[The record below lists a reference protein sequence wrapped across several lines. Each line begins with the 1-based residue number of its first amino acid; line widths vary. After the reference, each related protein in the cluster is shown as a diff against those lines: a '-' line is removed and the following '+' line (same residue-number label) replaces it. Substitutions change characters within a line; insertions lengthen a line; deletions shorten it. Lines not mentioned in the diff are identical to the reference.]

1 MQHRAAPPR
10 PRVHP
15 AAAVLALVAI
25 AAAACGPRPEEAE
38 LRPRILTESLPPD
51 TAELRPRI
59 LTESL
64 PAEPPAREYRAIVVS
79 ESVDEIARIAFG
91 PSGARVEKVAPVG
104 MSLIDPDGP
113 HGVALAPDGQHYYVS
128 TAHGLPGG
136 SLWKYR
142 TANDEPV
149 GRVVLG
155 PFPATA
161 QVSPDGFFVWVV
173 NFNLHGDMVT
183 SSVSVV
189 EAREMLEIARI
200 PTCTMPHGSRL
211 NASGTRH
218 YSACMMDEM
227 LVEIDAARFEVAR
240 HFFLT
245 AGKEMGMAGAP
256 PRRGADAHAGHD
268 MGGHGMEPPAPGDV
282 SCSPTWAQP
291 SPDGSR
297 VWVACN
303 KSSEIVEIDVASWS
317 LVRRLR
323 AGDGVYNLAVTN
335 DGRRLVATN
344 KRGQS
349 VSVFDAVSGRELARI
364 PTTRR
369 VVHGAAISADDRY
382 AFISNEGV
390 GSEKSTVD
398 IIDLRALRRVAS
410 VEVGQQA
417 GGVDVLK
424 D

>member
-1 MQHRAAPPR
+1 MRQALGAAVAFGLFACAAPR
-10 PRVHP
+10 
-15 AAAVLALVAI
+15 
-25 AAAACGPRPEEAE
+25 EEAE
-38 LRPRILTESLPPD
+38 LRPRILTESLPTD

-64 PAEPPAREYRAIVVS
+64 PPEPPTREYRAIVVS

-91 PSGARVEKVAPVG
+91 PDGARVERVAPVG

-113 HGVALAPDGQHYYVS
+113 HGVAVAPDGRHYFVS

-136 SLWKYR
+136 DLWKFR
-142 TANDEPV
+142 TADDTPV
-149 GRVVLG
+149 GRATLG

-161 QVSPDGFFVWVV
+161 QVSPDGFYVWVV

-189 EAREMLEIARI
+189 EASEMVEIARI

-218 YSACMMDEM
+218 YSVCMMDET
-227 LVEIDAARFEVAR
+227 LVEIDAQRFEVAR
-240 HFFLT
+240 HFVLT
-245 AGKEMGMAGAP
+245 AGKEMGMSGAP
-256 PRRGADAHAGHD
+256 ARRGASTATDAHAGHD
-268 MGGHGMEPPAPGDV
+268 AGGHGMEPPAPGDV

-291 SPDGSR
+291 SPDGTR

-303 KSSEIVEIDVASWS
+303 KSSELVEVDVESWR
-317 LVRRLR
+317 LLRRIP
-323 AGDGVYNLAVTN
+323 AGEGIYNLAITH
-335 DGRRLVATN
+335 DGTRLVATN

-349 VSVFDAVSGRELARI
+349 VSVFDARSGRELARI

-369 VVHGAAISADDRY
+369 VVHGAAITADDRY

-398 IIDLRALRRVAS
+398 IIDLRALRRVAT

-417 GGVDVLK
+417 GGVDVFR
-424 D
+424 

>member
-1 MQHRAAPPR
+1 MR
-10 PRVHP
+10 PALLV
-15 AAAVLALVAI
+15 AAAALI
-25 AAAACGPRPEEAE
+25 GAACGPRPEQAE
-38 LRPRILTESLPPD
+38 LRPRILTESLPP
-51 TAELRPRI
+51 
-59 LTESL
+59 
-64 PAEPPAREYRAIVVS
+64 EPPTREYRTIVVS
-79 ESVDEIARIAFG
+79 ESVDEIARITFG
-91 PSGARVEKVAPVG
+91 PDGARVERVAPVG
-104 MSLIDPDGP
+104 MSLTDPDGP
-113 HGVALAPDGQHYYVS
+113 HGVALAPDGAHYYVT

-136 SLWKYR
+136 NLWKFR
-142 TANDEPV
+142 AADDVPV
-149 GRVVLG
+149 ARATLG

-161 QVSPDGFFVWVV
+161 QVSPDGYYVWVV

-183 SSVSVV
+183 SSVSAV
-189 EAREMLEIARI
+189 EASEMVEVARI

-227 LVEIDAARFEVAR
+227 LVEIDTRRFAVAR
-240 HFFLT
+240 HFVLT

-256 PRRGADAHAGHD
+256 AQRGPDAHAGHD
-268 MGGHGMEPPAPGDV
+268 IG
-282 SCSPTWAQP
+282 CSPTWAQP
-291 SPDGSR
+291 SPDGRR

-303 KSSEIVEIDVASWS
+303 KSSELVEIDVDAWR
-317 LVRRLR
+317 LVRRIP
-323 AGDGVYNLAVTN
+323 AGDGIYNLAITA
-335 DGRRLVATN
+335 DGSRIVATN

-417 GGVDVLK
+417 GGIDVLR
-424 D
+424 

>member
-1 MQHRAAPPR
+1 MR
-10 PRVHP
+10 PDASRRRLMAITAGV
-15 AAAVLALVAI
+15 ALVAT
-25 AAAACGPRPEEAE
+25 AAAGCSPRREEAE
-38 LRPRILTESLPPD
+38 LRPRILTESLPP
-51 TAELRPRI
+51 
-59 LTESL
+59 
-64 PAEPPAREYRAIVVS
+64 EPPSREYRAVVVS
-79 ESVDEIARIAFG
+79 ESVDEIARITFG
-91 PSGARVEKVAPVG
+91 PAGARVEKVASVG

-113 HGVALAPDGQHYYVS
+113 HGVAIAPDGEHYYVS

-136 SLWKYR
+136 SLWKFR
-142 TANDEPV
+142 SADDEPV
-149 GRVVLG
+149 GRAVLG

-161 QVSPDGFFVWVV
+161 QVSPDGFYVWVV

-189 EAREMLEIARI
+189 EAREMVEVARI

-211 NASGTRH
+211 NATGTKH

-227 LVEIDAARFEVAR
+227 LVEIDAARLEVAR

-245 AGKEMGMAGAP
+245 AGREMGMTGAP
-256 PRRGADAHAGHD
+256 PRRSADAHAAHD

-291 SPDGSR
+291 SPDGTR

-303 KSSEIVEIDVASWS
+303 KSSELVEIDVASWR
-317 LVRRLR
+317 LVRRIP
-323 AGDGVYNLAVTN
+323 AGAGIYNLAVTG
-335 DGRRLVATN
+335 DGTRVVATN

-349 VSVFDAVSGRELARI
+349 VSVFDTASGRELARI
-364 PTTRR
+364 PTTRG

-390 GSEKSTVD
+390 GSQKSTVD
-398 IIDLRALRRVAS
+398 IIDLQRLRRVAS

-424 D
+424 

>member
-1 MQHRAAPPR
+1 MLALTRARR
-10 PRVHP
+10 PR
-15 AAAVLALVAI
+15 AAI
-25 AAAACGPRPEEAE
+25 AAILAIGALTSAFSCRRVETARVAPRV
-38 LRPRILTESLPPD
+38 LTESLPP
-51 TAELRPRI
+51 
-59 LTESL
+59 
-64 PAEPPAREYRAIVVS
+64 EPPTREYRAIVVS
-79 ESVDEIARIAFG
+79 ESVDEIARITFG
-91 PSGARVEKVAPVG
+91 PDGARVEKVAPVG

-113 HGVALAPDGQHYYVS
+113 HGVALSPDGAHYFVT

-136 SLWKYR
+136 VLWKFR
-142 TANDEPV
+142 TADDEPV
-149 GRVVLG
+149 GRTVLG

-161 QVSPDGFFVWVV
+161 QVSPDGYFIWVV
-173 NFNLHGDMVT
+173 NFNLHGDMVP

-189 EAREMLEIARI
+189 ETGEMIEVARI

-211 NASGTRH
+211 NAAGTRH
-218 YSACMMDEM
+218 YSACMMDEV
-227 LVEIDAARFEVAR
+227 LVEIDAPQFAVHR

-245 AGKEMGMAGAP
+245 QGKEMGMAGAP
-256 PRRGADAHAGHD
+256 PQRGAGSHGAHGDHDA
-268 MGGHGMEPPAPGDV
+268 GGHGMEPPAPGDV

-291 SPDGSR
+291 SPDGTR

-303 KSSEIVEIDVASWS
+303 KSSEIVEIDVAAWR
-317 LVRRLR
+317 LVRRIP
-323 AGDGVYNLAVTN
+323 AGGGVYNLAITS

-369 VVHGAAISADDRY
+369 VVHGAAISHDDRY

-398 IIDLRALRRVAS
+398 IIDLAALRIVAS

-417 GGVDVLK
+417 GGIDVLR
-424 D
+424 